1 MALLKRLKAS
11 FLLLI
16 FYKKYD
22 IIYIQNK
29 GKVKIMIKF
38 EKNNYITYFED
49 EENAAEWLIEE
60 YENYGQFDIIRE
72 YYDDFIYWVND
83 NFSAYDILTSVPGDY
98 TLENVREDWERY
110 IKWNIRDGNYEEF
123 TIEEEED

>member
-22 IIYIQNK
+22 IMYIQNK

>member
-22 IIYIQNK
+22 IIYIENK

-49 EENAAEWLIEE
+49 EEDAAEWLIEE
-60 YENYGQFDIIRE
+60 YENYGKFDIIRE

>member
-38 EKNNYITYFED
+38 EKNNYITYFDNEED
-49 EENAAEWLIEE
+49 AAEWLIEE

>member
-38 EKNNYITYFED
+38 EKNNYITFFED
-49 EENAAEWLIEE
+49 EEDAAEWLIEE

-72 YYDDFIYWVND
+72 YFDDFIYWVND

-123 TIEEEED
+123 TVEEEED

>member
-1 MALLKRLKAS
+1 
-11 FLLLI
+11 
-16 FYKKYD
+16 
-22 IIYIQNK
+22 
-29 GKVKIMIKF
+29 MIKF
-38 EKNNYITYFED
+38 EKNNYITFFED
-49 EENAAEWLIEE
+49 EEDAAEWLIEE

-72 YYDDFIYWVND
+72 YFDDFIYWVND

-123 TIEEEED
+123 TVEEEED

>member
-123 TIEEEED
+123 TVEEEED

>member
-38 EKNNYITYFED
+38 EKNNYITYFDNEED
-49 EENAAEWLIEE
+49 AAEWLIEE

-110 IKWNIRDGNYEEF
+110 IKWNIKDGNYEEF
-123 TIEEEED
+123 TVEEEED